1 MRFYLRAAY
10 SACGDLSVALSFK
23 NVLLEA
29 NIPCVYDVYVCFQ
42 PGPTSE
48 PVELSHDPN
57 LPSSISSFRIEV
69 ETNEVSTEFVPYV
82 PRICLKDLKVACT
95 ACACANTSLSGPTLW
110 APHKSF
116 GCCHMPSL
124 EWLIA
129 ADVLSARRIS
139 KAVAMAKQCSKMR
152 PWLESKLQVAIG
164 SCMVLL
170 KAGWGWKCRNLRHDE
185 RYERYERYLVQVLQ
199 VLMVFMIF
207 SVQHTHRYAFLNV
220 VLNLKW
226 EHRRRIEGQDCQ
238 GNPAINPCSCCAAT
252 SS

>member
-1 MRFYLRAAY
+1 MFI
-10 SACGDLSVALSFK
+10 GDLSVALSFK

-95 ACACANTSLSGPTLW
+95 ACACANTNLSGPTLW
-110 APHKSF
+110 AQHKSF

-129 ADVLSARRIS
+129 ADVR
-139 KAVAMAKQCSKMR
+139 
-152 PWLESKLQVAIG
+152 
-164 SCMVLL
+164 
-170 KAGWGWKCRNLRHDE
+170 
-185 RYERYERYLVQVLQ
+185 
-199 VLMVFMIF
+199 
-207 SVQHTHRYAFLNV
+207 
-220 VLNLKW
+220 
-226 EHRRRIEGQDCQ
+226 CQ
-238 GNPAINPCSCCAAT
+238 GAQEEPTIPHKRPIRAALSLKLLGIECLRSPWRFQ
-252 SS
+252 SSL